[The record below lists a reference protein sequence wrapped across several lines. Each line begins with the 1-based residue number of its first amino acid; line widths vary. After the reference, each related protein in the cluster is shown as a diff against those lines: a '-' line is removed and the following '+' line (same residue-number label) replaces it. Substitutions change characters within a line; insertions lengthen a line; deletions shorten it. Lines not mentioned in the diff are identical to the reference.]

1 MTQNELWGLIDKYYV
16 DKAESDEKK
25 KQVEQENKQIKD
37 GMVELESDV
46 VETENYKATRSV
58 SIRTSIDEEA
68 WLRVLK
74 EQADLPEGIIKTK
87 EFVDMDALEDAIYN
101 GNISKEVLLKLN
113 EHKKDTEV
121 VTLKVTKL
129 KKKEG

>member
-1 MTQNELWGLIDKYYV
+1 MEKSELCALIDQYFV
-16 DKAESDEKK
+16 DKADADEKK
-25 KQVEQENKQIKD
+25 KLVEQENKQIKE

-46 VETENYKATRSV
+46 VETEKYKATRSV
-58 SIRTSIDEEA
+58 SVRSSIDEEA
-68 WLRVLK
+68 WLSILK
-74 EQADLPEGIIKTK
+74 TQTDLPEGIIKTK

-101 GNISKEVLLKLN
+101 GAIPKDILIRLN
-113 EHKKDTEV
+113 EHKKETEV

>member
-1 MTQNELWGLIDKYYV
+1 MEKSELCDLIDQYFV
-16 DKAESDEKK
+16 DKADADEKK
-25 KQVEQENKQIKD
+25 KLVEQENKQIKE

-46 VETENYKATRSV
+46 VETEKYKATRSV
-58 SIRTSIDEEA
+58 SVRSSIDEEA
-68 WLRVLK
+68 WLSILK
-74 EQADLPEGIIKTK
+74 TQTDLPEGIIKTK

-101 GNISKEVLLKLN
+101 GAIPKDVLIRLN
-113 EHKKDTEV
+113 EHKKETEV

>member
-1 MTQNELWGLIDKYYV
+1 MEKNELCNLIDKYFV
-16 DKAESDEKK
+16 DKADADEKK
-25 KQVEQENKQIKD
+25 KLVEQENKQIKE
-37 GMVELESDV
+37 GMVELKSDV
-46 VETENYKATRSV
+46 VETDTYKATRSV
-58 SIRTSIDEEA
+58 SIRSSIDEEA
-68 WLRVLK
+68 WLSILK
-74 EQADLPEGIIKTK
+74 AQTNLPDGIIKTK

-101 GNISKEVLLKLN
+101 GEIPKDVLVRLN

>member
-1 MTQNELWGLIDKYYV
+1 MEKSELCALIDQYFV
-16 DKAESDEKK
+16 DKADADEKK
-25 KQVEQENKQIKD
+25 KLVEQENKQIKE

-46 VETENYKATRSV
+46 VETEKYKATRSV
-58 SIRTSIDEEA
+58 SVRSSIDEEA
-68 WLRVLK
+68 WLSILK
-74 EQADLPEGIIKTK
+74 TQTDLPEGIIKTK

-101 GNISKEVLLKLN
+101 GAIPKDVLIRLN
-113 EHKKDTEV
+113 EHKKETEV

>member
-1 MTQNELWGLIDKYYV
+1 MEKSELCTLIDQYFV
-16 DKAESDEKK
+16 DKADADEKK
-25 KQVEQENKQIKD
+25 KLVEQENKQIKE

-46 VETENYKATRSV
+46 VETEKYKATRSV
-58 SIRTSIDEEA
+58 SVRSSIDEEA
-68 WLRVLK
+68 WLSILK
-74 EQADLPEGIIKTK
+74 TQTDLPEGIIKTK

-101 GNISKEVLLKLN
+101 GVIPKDVLIRLN
-113 EHKKDTEV
+113 EHKKETEV